1 MVFLSVENG
10 KVKINKK
17 ADGIVYEEKCSENY
31 TFKAEIFKEKIKCTR
46 IYGKTP
52 EVFWVKNGEPSLR
65 KENLAD
71 DFARFFYDE
80 DKALEWCYK
89 KKHFTKRRF

>member
-1 MVFLSVENG
+1 MDLLSVENG

-17 ADGIVYEEKCSENY
+17 ADGIVYEDKCSENY
-31 TFKAEIFKEKIKCTR
+31 TFKAEIF
-46 IYGKTP
+46 
-52 EVFWVKNGEPSLR
+52 WVKDGEPSLR

-80 DKALEWCYK
+80 DKILEW
-89 KKHFTKRRF
+89 

>member
-1 MVFLSVENG
+1 MDLLSVENG

-17 ADGIVYEEKCSENY
+17 ADGIVYEEKCSENC

-46 IYGKTP
+46 IYEKTQ

-65 KENLAD
+65 KEHLAD

-80 DKALEWCYK
+80 DKVLEWHYK
-89 KKHFTKRRF
+89 KKHFTERRF